1 MELENS
7 VPFFLQLLYSPPA
20 PNCQYQLDQILVS
33 STDYHMVITTNLPA
47 KRMVSDLEGIIQRT
61 MLQKDALQLAQC
73 GVV

>member
-1 MELENS
+1 MELGNS
-7 VPFFLQLLYSPPA
+7 VPFFFPTVVFPPA

-33 STDYHMVITTNLPA
+33 STDYHMFITTNLPA
-47 KRMVSDLEGIIQRT
+47 KGMVNDLEGIIQRS